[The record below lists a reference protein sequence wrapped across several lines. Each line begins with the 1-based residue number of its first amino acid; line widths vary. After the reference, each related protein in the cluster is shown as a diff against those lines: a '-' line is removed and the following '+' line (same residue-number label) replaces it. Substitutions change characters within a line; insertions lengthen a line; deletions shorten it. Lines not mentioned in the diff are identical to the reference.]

1 MKIKINQ
8 DLSIQELEV
17 EIHCQKEDE
26 MVGKI
31 VSAIQMVD
39 SKLCCYIGE
48 RVHYIDVSCILYIES
63 VDRKTF
69 LYTEEDVFEIDKRL
83 YELEEQLGKFSFF
96 RASKAIIVNLNQVQS
111 LRPEIGARLVL
122 TMENAE
128 KIVVSRQYAK
138 IIKNVLGVK

>member
-1 MKIKINQ
+1 MKITINE
-8 DLSIQELEV
+8 DLSIQEIEV
-17 EIHCQKEDE
+17 VIHCQKEDE

-31 VSAIQMVD
+31 ASAVQTVD
-39 SKLCCYIGE
+39 SKLCCHIGE
-48 RVHYIDVSCILYIES
+48 RVHYINISHILYIES

-69 LYTEEDVFEIDKRL
+69 LYTEGEVFEIDKRL
-83 YELEEQLGKFSFF
+83 YELEEKLGSFDFF
-96 RASKAIIVNLNQVQS
+96 RVSKAIIVNLNRVQS

-122 TMENAE
+122 TMENTE

>member
-1 MKIKINQ
+1 MKIRINE
-8 DLSIQELEV
+8 DLSVQEIEV

-26 MVGKI
+26 LVGKI
-31 VSAIQMVD
+31 VSAVQMVD

-48 RVHYIDVSCILYIES
+48 KVHYIDVSCVLYIES

-69 LYTEEDVFEIDKRL
+69 LYTEGDVLEIDKRL
-83 YELEEQLGKFSFF
+83 YELKEQLGRFSFF
-96 RASKAIIVNLNQVQS
+96 RVSKAIIVNLNRVQS

-138 IIKNVLGVK
+138 IIKNALGVK

>member
-1 MKIKINQ
+1 MKITINE
-8 DLSIQELEV
+8 DLSIKEIEV
-17 EIHCQKEDE
+17 VIHCQKEDE

-31 VSAIQMVD
+31 VSAVQTVD
-39 SKLCCYIGE
+39 SKLCCHIGE
-48 RVHYIDVSCILYIES
+48 RVHYINISHILYIES

-69 LYTEEDVFEIDKRL
+69 LYTEGEVFEIDKRL
-83 YELEEQLGKFSFF
+83 YELEEKLGFFDFF
-96 RASKAIIVNLNQVQS
+96 RVSKAIIVNLNRVQS

-122 TMENAE
+122 TMENTE